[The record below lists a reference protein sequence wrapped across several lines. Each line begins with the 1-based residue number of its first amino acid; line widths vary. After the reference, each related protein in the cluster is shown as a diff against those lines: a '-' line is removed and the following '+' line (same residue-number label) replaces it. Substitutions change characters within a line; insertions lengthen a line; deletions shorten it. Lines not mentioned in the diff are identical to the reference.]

1 MGAYHAQLMDDLLR
15 VAPPFSLPH
24 EPDEDAPTVT
34 LERAVAAVVACLAN
48 EEPTAF
54 GLTAKQWAEYL
65 MNELADNQ
73 GAVLLVLLI
82 GASVPSVGDFLAGHL
97 GNCIEG
103 LAKRQLA
110 EMDPD
115 EADACL

>member
-15 VAPPFSLPH
+15 VATPFSLPH

-34 LERAVAAVVACLAN
+34 QPRAVAAVVACLAN

-54 GLTAKQWAEYL
+54 GLTAKQWAEHL

-73 GAVLLVLLI
+73 GAVLLI

-103 LAKRQLA
+103 LANRQLA

-115 EADACL
+115 EAEACL